1 MSKFKHHFFVCTN
14 ARPPFAKPSCG
25 PQNSNQILMMLQEE
39 VEKQCLSNEIKVTG
53 CDCLGP
59 CEEGP
64 IMVVYPEGT
73 WYKKVTV
80 DDVSEIVETHIM
92 GNKPVNKL
100 IYNFQDETLKD

>member
-1 MSKFKHHFFVCTN
+1 MSKFRQHFFVCTN

-25 PQNSNQILMMLQEE
+25 PQNSNQILVLLQEE
-39 VEKQCLSNEIKVTG
+39 IEKRGLLNEVKVTG

-73 WYKKVTV
+73 WYKKVTA
-80 DDVSEIVETHIM
+80 DDVSEIVETHILQ
-92 GNKPVNKL
+92 NIPVSRL
-100 IYNFQDETLKD
+100 IYNRQDET